1 MAAIY
6 SKIKINLNISSFS
19 PSLTFNKYIS
29 YLKKFKYLAV
39 SNFGVP
45 ACVGSEDSAQSRNS
59 RVALKRRVLGQRAVQ
74 IPFDLVCS
82 QRARAQRLL
91 HQLSVITGV
100 SGHVVYSA
108 CGTKV
113 TVTPN
118 TVMSHQPTSFS

>member
-1 MAAIY
+1 M
-6 SKIKINLNISSFS
+6 
-19 PSLTFNKYIS
+19 
-29 YLKKFKYLAV
+29 KKSTHLAV

-45 ACVGSEDSAQSRNS
+45 ACVGGEDSAQSRDS
-59 RVALKRRVLGQRAVQ
+59 CVALKRRVLGQRSVQ

-91 HQLSVITGV
+91 HQLGVITGV

-118 TVMSHQPTSFS
+118 TDAAVIAHALERPRQATACAACHLPYGKLNRNNSCT